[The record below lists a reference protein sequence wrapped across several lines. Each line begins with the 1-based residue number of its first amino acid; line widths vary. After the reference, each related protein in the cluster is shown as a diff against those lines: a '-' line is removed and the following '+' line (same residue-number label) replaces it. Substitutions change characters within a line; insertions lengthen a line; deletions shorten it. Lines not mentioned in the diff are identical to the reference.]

1 MDSAQEKDLQ
11 RVELYVQPCQRQRC
25 NEHWMWWLSFE
36 SNEYFLLFIGIAVF
50 NLSAGSFGEE
60 WLCNS
65 LLPHFNI

>member
-1 MDSAQEKDLQ
+1 MDSAQEKGLQ
-11 RVELYVQPCQRQRC
+11 RVELYVQPCQRQGVMNTGC
-25 NEHWMWWLSFE
+25 GDLVLKVMNI
-36 SNEYFLLFIGIAVF
+36 FLLFIGIAIF